1 MSDAQAIGS
10 TVSFR
15 RLLGRDASIIPATIV
30 AIAATAFTAVSP
42 PTWLGRLPQAVVDVA
57 TGDRQKLQQQLAAAT
72 AQSAE
77 ATARLAETTATV
89 TARDQ
94 EIATQQRE
102 LTDLKSTIAA
112 RDAKLAEQGS
122 ATAAAVEAARRE
134 AAATLEEAR
143 RALLASEQT
152 ANQQA
157 ETIVALR
164 QQTADSGARLTT
176 LEAEQH
182 SQADQL
188 ANLTADRDRLRH
200 EASARDGRL
209 TEMEANVETLRG
221 ERDQLTTS
229 ISALR
234 TRLTAAAGNLAATEQ
249 TLADREQTLAERTAT
264 LEAQRSQ
271 LASLT
276 EDVKSREATIAR
288 LTTELQ
294 EAPAK
299 SQSEAA
305 AQLKAAEETFAARE
319 QAIAEQTKSLTAE
332 RGQLEAERTR
342 LTGEVQALTGERD
355 RLTGALS
362 AAQAQLAD
370 ASAAA
375 AAAQQ
380 NATSRDQALATRT
393 GELETA
399 RKDSTRLQQDL
410 ATTQAQVQAKEQEV
424 AHLTHQSDALS
435 DEVLRLA
442 AVLGSAEAA
451 LKQQVE
457 VGATQRTKLEA
468 LLAGTV
474 NQLSRY
480 RSEFFAKLGTA
491 LGNRSDVTVV
501 GDRFVMQAE
510 ILFDSGSADL
520 GAEGRTQLAKIA
532 RTLLEVAPTIPA
544 NLPWVVRVDGHTDD
558 VPIQSSRFAS
568 NWELSTARAISVV
581 RFLIEQGVPAEH
593 LAATGFGEFQ
603 PIASGID
610 PESRRRNRRIELK
623 LTER

>member
-1 MSDAQAIGS
+1 MSETQAVGHS
-10 TVSFR
+10 TGFR
-15 RLLGRDASIIPATIV
+15 RLLGRDASIVPAAMV
-30 AIAATAFTAVSP
+30 AIAATAFTVVSP

-57 TGDRQKLQQQLAAAT
+57 TGDRQELQQQLTAAT

-77 ATARLAETTATV
+77 ATARLAETTATI

-94 EIATQQRE
+94 AIATQQRE
-102 LTDLKSTIAA
+102 LTDLKSTVAA
-112 RDAKLAEQGS
+112 RDAKLAEQES
-122 ATAAAVEAARRE
+122 ATAAAVEAARKE
-134 AAATLEEAR
+134 AAANLEEAR
-143 RALLASEQT
+143 KALLASEQT

-164 QQTADSGARLTT
+164 QQAADSGARLTT
-176 LEAEQH
+176 LEAEQR
-182 SQADQL
+182 SQVDQL
-188 ANLTADRDRLRH
+188 ANLTAERDRLRR
-200 EASARDGRL
+200 EATAEDGRRAEL
-209 TEMEANVETLRG
+209 EANIESLRA

-229 ISALR
+229 LGTLR
-234 TRLTAAAGNLAATEQ
+234 TRLSAAAGSLAATEQ
-249 TLADREQTLAERTAT
+249 TLADREQALAERNAT
-264 LEAQRSQ
+264 LEGQRNQ
-271 LASLT
+271 LASLA
-276 EDVKSREATIAR
+276 EDVKSREATVAR
-288 LTTELQ
+288 LTAELQ
-294 EAPAK
+294 AARAQ
-299 SQSEAA
+299 SQGETAT
-305 AQLKAAEETFAARE
+305 QLKAAEQAFAARE
-319 QAIAEQTKSLTAE
+319 QAITEQTKSLTAE
-332 RGQLEAERTR
+332 RQQLEAERTR
-342 LTGEVQALTGERD
+342 LTGEVQALTAERD
-355 RLTGALS
+355 RQASAMT

-370 ASAAA
+370 ASAAV

-380 NATSRDQALATRT
+380 ATASREQALATRT
-393 GELETA
+393 SELEALRT
-399 RKDSTRLQQDL
+399 DSTRLQQDL
-410 ATTQAQVQAKEQEV
+410 ATSQAQVQVKEQEV
-424 AHLTHQSDALS
+424 TRVTRQSDALG

-457 VGATQRTKLEA
+457 AGATQRVKLES

-501 GDRFVMQAE
+501 GDRFVVQSE

-520 GAEGRTQLAKIA
+520 GAEGRTQLAKVA

-544 NLPWVVRVDGHTDD
+544 SLAWVVRVDGHTDD

-581 RFLIEQGVPAEH
+581 RFLIDQGVPAEH

-603 PIASGID
+603 PIAAGAD
-610 PESRRRNRRIELK
+610 AESRRRNRRIELK